1 LALGEVWRRRFI
13 SWTTM
18 SSLTGARGGPKDA
31 CAANPGMSYVV
42 LDVADAESI
51 MRLRAR

>member
-1 LALGEVWRRRFI
+1 LAEAFHKLDNHVIIDGRREDV
-13 SWTTM
+13 
-18 SSLTGARGGPKDA
+18 LKDA